1 MEDILKNC
9 KVKPVVNQIEAHI
22 YLQNADLVKFCQ
34 NNEIACVAYGP
45 IGAPNRTPLNPE
57 DPVLLE
63 DELVKRLAN
72 KYSKSAGQ
80 ICLKWAIQQNIV
92 VIPKSTTPSRIK
104 ENAEIFDFRMS
115 DEDMNELKGLNRD
128 FRIYALKQ

>member
-1 MEDILKNC
+1 M
-9 KVKPVVNQIEAHI
+9 
-22 YLQNADLVKFCQ
+22 
-34 NNEIACVAYGP
+34 
-45 IGAPNRTPLNPE
+45 
-57 DPVLLE
+57 LLE